1 MARLLASR
9 GGCGIDRTA
18 RATRMTSSLIQG
30 DSPALRLHV
39 HGVVQ
44 GVGFRPFVHRLAS
57 RHALAGWV
65 RNRENGVEIV
75 IAGAPEALN
84 AFVHDLRA
92 EAPPLADIAA
102 IQASPGDAYGA
113 TSFTIVTSTDTSH
126 DRQAVA
132 PDVTTCDAC
141 VRELNDPADRRYH
154 YPFITCTD
162 CGPRY
167 TVIERMPYDRE
178 RTSMQAFTQCHACRR
193 EYDTPGDRRHH
204 SETNSC
210 ARCGP
215 TLSLRD
221 ASGVTEHGNACLG
234 DAARL
239 LQQGTIVALRGLGG
253 FHLAV
258 DATNEGAV
266 TRLRERKHR
275 DAKPF
280 AVMVRSLAEARGIAD
295 MSDAEV
301 ELLASR
307 ERPIVVVT
315 RRAEAALAPS
325 VAPGMATVGLMLPYT
340 PLHHILLETVG
351 VPLVMTSGNLS
362 DEPICASI
370 AEAVE
375 RLHGI
380 ADAFLVHDR
389 EIVSRVDDSVM
400 RMAGDA
406 PIFLRRARGFAPLPV
421 PLPVAVPP
429 NHAVLAMG
437 AHLKNTVTLAA
448 GSSAYVSPHVGDLD
462 SLETL
467 VHFRATVA
475 RLADLFHIDPT
486 IVARDLH
493 PGYRSTDEADRRRAS
508 RRVVVQHH
516 HAHIAAVCAEH
527 GVTEPVVGVA
537 YDGTGFGDDGTVWG
551 AEILVA
557 DLTRYERAAHL
568 RPVPLPGGELA
579 IRHPWRSALGYL
591 ALAPMLE
598 AVFARAFDGV
608 DDRALAIARRQVERR
623 VNTPVA
629 SSMGRLFDAAAA
641 ILGVRRES
649 RFEGQAAMELEAL
662 AGGRAGELLPFTIID
677 APDQPLVLDP
687 MPLLGALGERR
698 AAGVPL
704 EALAAAFHDTVVAA
718 TSAVVRRVC
727 EDRGIGIVAVG
738 GGTFQNARLL
748 TTFARE
754 MDAVGLRV
762 LVPRALPP
770 NDGAISYGQAAVA
783 AARMAREFS

>member
-1 MARLLASR
+1 
-9 GGCGIDRTA
+9 
-18 RATRMTSSLIQG
+18 MTSPLTQG
-30 DSPALRLHV
+30 ESPALRLHV

-84 AFVHDLRA
+84 AFVRDLRA
-92 EAPPLADIAA
+92 EAPPLADIAGIDA
-102 IQASPGDAYGA
+102 FPGDAYGA
-113 TSFTIVTSTDTSH
+113 TSFTIVTSTETSD

-141 VRELNDPADRRYH
+141 VRELNDPANRRYH

-178 RTSMQAFTQCHACRR
+178 RTSMQAFTQCDACRR

-210 ARCGP
+210 PACGP
-215 TLSLRD
+215 TLSLRRP
-221 ASGVTEHGNACLG
+221 AGGTEHGAACLG
-234 DAARL
+234 EAVRL
-239 LQQGTIVALRGLGG
+239 LRHGAIVALRGLGG

-258 DATNEGAV
+258 DATNDGAV
-266 TRLRERKHR
+266 IRLRERKHR

-295 MSDAEV
+295 MSDAEAQ
-301 ELLASR
+301 LLASR

-315 RRAEAALAPS
+315 RRAESTLAPS

-340 PLHHILLETVG
+340 PLHHLLLERVG

-362 DEPICASI
+362 DEPICASVD
-370 AEAVE
+370 EAAE
-375 RLHGI
+375 RLHRI

-400 RMAGDA
+400 RIAGEA
-406 PIFLRRARGFAPLPV
+406 PIFLRRARGFAPLPI
-421 PLPVAVPP
+421 PLPIAVTPH
-429 NHAVLAMG
+429 HAILAVG

-467 VHFRATVA
+467 VHFRATIA
-475 RLADLFHIDPT
+475 RLADLFHIEPT

-493 PGYRSTDEADRRRAS
+493 PGYLSTDEADRRRAS

-527 GVTEPVVGVA
+527 GVTQPVVGVA

-557 DLTRYERAAHL
+557 DLTRYERVAHL
-568 RPVPLPGGELA
+568 RPVPLPGSELA
-579 IRHPWRSALGYL
+579 IRNPWRSALGYL
-591 ALAPMLE
+591 ALEPMLE
-598 AVFARAFDGV
+598 PLFAPAFEGV
-608 DDRALAIARRQVERR
+608 EDRELDIAQRQVQRR
-623 VNTPVA
+623 INTPVA

-641 ILGVRRES
+641 ILGVRREV

-662 AGGRAGELLPFTIID
+662 AGHRAGELLPFTITTG
-677 APDQPLVLDP
+677 PDQRLVLDP
-687 MPLLGALGERR
+687 VPLLAALGERR

-704 EALAAAFHDTVVAA
+704 EALAAAFHDSVVAA
-718 TSAVVRRVC
+718 TVALVRRVC
-727 EDRGIGIVAVG
+727 EDRGIRVVALG
-738 GGTFQNARLL
+738 GGTFQNARLV
-748 TTFARE
+748 TTLASE
-754 MDAVGLRV
+754 VEPVGLRV

-783 AARMAREFS
+783 AARVAREFS